1 MSPMW
6 GVGAGSVQ
14 PVVVERVQRLALRFG
29 GVAAPQDD
37 EGPGGA
43 ELVREI
49 ARHLLRGGLLVGHD
63 EHLCKI
69 R

>member
-14 PVVVERVQRLALRFG
+14 PVVVERVLRLARRFG
-29 GVAAPQDD
+29 GVAAAQDD
-37 EGPGGA
+37 AGPRGKELGG
-43 ELVREI
+43 EI
-49 ARHLLRGGLLVGHD
+49 AGHLRRGGLLVGHD